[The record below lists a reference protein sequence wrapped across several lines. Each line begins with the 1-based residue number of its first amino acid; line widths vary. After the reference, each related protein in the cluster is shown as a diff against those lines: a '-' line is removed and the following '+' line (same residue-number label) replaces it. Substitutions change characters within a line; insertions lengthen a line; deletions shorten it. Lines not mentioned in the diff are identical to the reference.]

1 MQIQQ
6 LETDNQNLAQ
16 RRPAAGMR
24 LPPLEHHPDIEGDE
38 MEAEA
43 QNTAP
48 VYAGEQDGG
57 QQPQYA

>member
-1 MQIQQ
+1 M
-6 LETDNQNLAQ
+6 NLAQ

-24 LPPLEHHPDIEGDE
+24 LPPLEHHPNMEGDE

-48 VYAGEQDGG
+48 IYDGE
-57 QQPQYA
+57 

>member
-1 MQIQQ
+1 
-6 LETDNQNLAQ
+6 
-16 RRPAAGMR
+16 MR

-57 QQPQYA
+57 QQP